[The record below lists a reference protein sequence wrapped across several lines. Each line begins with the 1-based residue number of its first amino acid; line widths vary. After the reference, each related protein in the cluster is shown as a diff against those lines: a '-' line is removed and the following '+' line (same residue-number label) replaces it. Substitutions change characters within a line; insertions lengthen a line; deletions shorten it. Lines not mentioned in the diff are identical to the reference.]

1 MIRPSPGVTAL
12 QYFLMSRAQDS
23 CRFWTLETSLSCR
36 DFVTSPSPEA
46 PPLQRTPGS
55 KKAPTTTSKT
65 FFLIVVPFQL
75 AGVRVRR
82 ETPSDRLTP
91 TEPSIDRG
99 CSAIER

>member
-55 KKAPTTTSKT
+55 NKAPTKTPKT
-65 FFLIVVPFQL
+65 FVLIVVLFPL
-75 AGVRVRR
+75 AGGTGRLQ
-82 ETPSDRLTP
+82 TPSDRLTP

-99 CSAIER
+99 